1 MLTYIISPY
10 NHRDKI
16 VRAARFKAVSDLART
31 ELLGQEPVFYEAAY
45 IHAILEANPDLTYD
59 NFDWNKILKPIR
71 KQASTIIAYQLPGWR
86 EDNSFVLTYNMFMG
100 WGEDVRVVGAYPQHL
115 LGKYKEVWDTFNLS

>member
-16 VRAARFKAVSDLART
+16 VRTARFKAVSDIAR
-31 ELLGQEPVFYEAAY
+31 EIMLQGESVFCEANY

-59 NFDWNKILKPIR
+59 NFDWTKILRPIR
-71 KQASTIIAYQLPGWR
+71 KQAERVIAYQLPGWR
-86 EDNSFVLTYNMFMG
+86 EDNAFVLAYNMFLG
-100 WGEDVRVVGAYPQHL
+100 WGEDVQVVGTYPQHN
-115 LGKYKEVWDTFNLS
+115 LGKYKDVWDTFGIS